1 MVFGF
6 QDQTCGICGERFEV
20 HEERLHYGTWGHRP
34 YVIYHFRCVDFDTRL
49 NRDDRGLWASWKL
62 QQVEEATSR
71 ELAALRG
78 RTTALYELALRL
90 MSQLEWTSN
99 TSTAIG
105 IRVPARRY
113 SPIPPRVNYWLF
125 RPW

>member
-90 MSQLEWTSN
+90 MSQLEWTSDDIEDFKYEYGYRDQGSGEEVFADP
-99 TSTAIG
+99 TEG
-105 IRVPARRY
+105 
-113 SPIPPRVNYWLF
+113 
-125 RPW
+125 